1 MKWQEKEFQMPGIKY
16 DYGVF
21 IGRFAPIHDGH
32 VKVMMEALAKCD
44 YLIVV
49 CGSDNLARNTRTPF
63 TALERQEMIRI
74 ATNHDERILLT
85 SVGDYPYNDN
95 LWLAEVQHAV
105 NSAIRNHEPVAKY
118 TNRGFKDYT
127 HSIALAGMSKDETS
141 FYLKLFPQYES
152 IAVSPADYEGEV
164 LSATA
169 VREYLF
175 AGNIATA
182 PHLDPRVK
190 TAIGNH
196 IKVKPEIWEGLR
208 SDWEYEKGYEA
219 AWGRGPHTTVDSA
232 VIQAG
237 HILLIK
243 RGNDYG
249 RDLWAMPGGFV
260 NRERLIHAAVRELRE
275 ETRLKVP
282 EKVLFGSLQASKVY
296 DNPFRSNR
304 SHIIS
309 HCFKFVLEN
318 VKAGLPEVKGSD
330 DAKHAQWIPISM
342 LPTMR
347 GQFFE
352 DHEQIINDIINA

>member
-1 MKWQEKEFQMPGIKY
+1 
-16 DYGVF
+16 
-21 IGRFAPIHDGH
+21 
-32 VKVMMEALAKCD
+32 
-44 YLIVV
+44 
-49 CGSDNLARNTRTPF
+49 
-63 TALERQEMIRI
+63 MIRI

-105 NSAIRNHEPVAKY
+105 NGVIRGHEIHNNTKY
-118 TNRGFKDYT
+118 TNRGWKDYN

-152 IAVSPADYEGEV
+152 IAVSPEDYEGEV

-169 VREYLF
+169 IREHLF

-182 PHLDPRVK
+182 PHLDPGVK
-190 TAIGNH
+190 SAISNLMTY
-196 IKVKPEIWEGLR
+196 KIWDGLR

-219 AWGRGPHTTVDSA
+219 QWGRGPHTTVDA
-232 VIQAG
+232 CVVQAG
-237 HILLIK
+237 HVLLIK
-243 RGNDYG
+243 RGNEYG
-249 RDLWAMPGGFV
+249 RDLWALPGGFV

-275 ETRLKVP
+275 ETKLKVP

-309 HCFKFVLEN
+309 HCFKFELEN
-318 VKAGLPEVKGSD
+318 VKAGLPEVYGSD

-342 LPTMR
+342 LPSMR
-347 GQFFE
+347 DKFFE
-352 DHEQIINDIINA
+352 DHAQIVNDIINA